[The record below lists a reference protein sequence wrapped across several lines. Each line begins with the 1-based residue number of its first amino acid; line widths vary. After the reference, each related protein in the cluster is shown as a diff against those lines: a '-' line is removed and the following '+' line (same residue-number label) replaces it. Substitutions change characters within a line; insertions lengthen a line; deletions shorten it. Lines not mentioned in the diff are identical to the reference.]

1 MNPTNYRS
9 SSCVCFERYIW
20 STLPPK
26 ESVRLLRPV
35 HTFILNK
42 NNTVFSY
49 NAFIIVNS
57 KFVWERICL
66 TWTTHSLGRP
76 TKLRLFQNS
85 VQYFF
90 RIEQLDFPC
99 PKNHW
104 RWYIIRTSIRLWRME
119 YFGETSI
126 LVRIFWYCKNKTI
139 RIIMG
144 IRSRDFYR
152 EHFRKLKTLPLI
164 PNIHFHCHYL
174 WCTIKTIL
182 SWTPRCTVSILE
194 LN

>member
-1 MNPTNYRS
+1 MSFENFKFLLFQFSYFHCRYLAYSSTNIVHPVSVAHRLIHAS
-9 SSCVCFERYIW
+9 NQLQKFLMCLFERYIW
-20 STLPPK
+20 PTLPPK

-85 VQYFF
+85 VQYYL

-104 RWYIIRTSIRLWRME
+104 RWYIIRTSIRL
-119 YFGETSI
+119 
-126 LVRIFWYCKNKTI
+126 
-139 RIIMG
+139 
-144 IRSRDFYR
+144 
-152 EHFRKLKTLPLI
+152 
-164 PNIHFHCHYL
+164 
-174 WCTIKTIL
+174 
-182 SWTPRCTVSILE
+182 
-194 LN
+194 